1 MHRSRKLLGV
11 RSSDWYQNQA
21 TFLYFHLVTFVCCV
35 ENYSFHTFA
44 NGVPVPWKK
53 RTFSVCH
60 DKHDQYWVFQPSEPD
75 IFVIG
80 SQDFI
85 FSSLGVQVGVCRKRC
100 RVVLK
105 FGISPFFIEIS
116 DDSHPAGRFCRLV

>member
-1 MHRSRKLLGV
+1 MTNTG
-11 RSSDWYQNQA
+11 
-21 TFLYFHLVTFVCCV
+21 FLTGM
-35 ENYSFHTFA
+35 E
-44 NGVPVPWKK
+44 
-53 RTFSVCH
+53 
-60 DKHDQYWVFQPSEPD
+60 PSEPD

-116 DDSHPAGRFCRLV
+116 DDSHPAGRYCRLVFWSYPTTFVKILKS